1 MAADASRCIIHPAV
15 RCLRAS
21 VGLPRGCVVLSWSPH
36 CACRVSPSCHLR
48 ALASLPIPLACVG
61 IPPHPPPSL
70 PPSRPPKVG
79 ENHSENAKKQPKATR
94 SHQKPLEIAADRCP
108 RDCQAYPARL
118 QGVPGLPGA
127 ALRECTPGTYARARA
142 FTRRCARVPVFDPI
156 PANTATHVTVECA
169 VECTRERAAG
179 RGGGRCASTHPPA
192 RRASS
197 WADFTLQQVRGARDD
212 FRPGPAPA

>member
-1 MAADASRCIIHPAV
+1 MSHPSRRQVPACQRWPAAWVC
-15 RCLRAS
+15 
-21 VGLPRGCVVLSWSPH
+21 CVVL
-36 CACRVSPSCHLR
+36 VSALR
-48 ALASLPIPLACVG
+48 MSRLPELPLACVG
-61 IPPHPPPSL
+61 IPPHPPCVRWHPSPSPSIP

-108 RDCQAYPARL
+108 RDCQAYPGG
-118 QGVPGLPGA
+118 QEGVPGLPGA
-127 ALRECTPGTYARARA
+127 ALRECTPGTCARARA
-142 FTRRCARVPVFDPI
+142 FTRRCARVPLFDPI

-179 RGGGRCASTHPPA
+179 RGGERCASTHPPA